1 MMHARGYS
9 KANIRDI
16 LGGNFR
22 RVYQAAEPQ
31 HETGRSQVA

>member
-22 RVYQAAEPQ
+22 RVYQAAER
-31 HETGRSQVA
+31 HRETGGSQTP